1 MGRLVKGVLAL
12 VLIGLAGLSGY
23 AYLGDLSP
31 TQSTVTQ
38 PVILDA
44 N

>member
-1 MGRLVKGVLAL
+1 MGRVVKGLLAL
-12 VLIGLAGLSGY
+12 VMIGLAGLTGY

-38 PVILDA
+38 PVMLDA